1 MEWAAGRRVLL
12 LGEACFILVG
22 FVLSLSFSKNLEFHC
37 IFIYIL
43 MQELYG
49 IFSCD
54 LELVLVKLRMT
65 L

>member
-1 MEWAAGRRVLL
+1 MLYTDGLALRAFTV
-12 LGEACFILVG
+12 F
-22 FVLSLSFSKNLEFHC
+22 FKNLEFHC

-54 LELVLVKLRMT
+54 PELVLVKLRMT